1 MAEVLSGNYILF
13 LEIFSKIVSKI
24 QKKWQ
29 NMRRKTGI
37 LLADVQISDLV
48 KMPLNIFETK
58 DHISISDYVKNITD
72 AKCKFIRY

>member
-72 AKCKFIRY
+72 AK

>member
-37 LLADVQISDLV
+37 LLANVQISDLV

-72 AKCKFIRY
+72 AK

>member
-1 MAEVLSGNYILF
+1 MAKYE
-13 LEIFSKIVSKI
+13 
-24 QKKWQ
+24 KK
-29 NMRRKTGI
+29 NGI

-58 DHISISDYVKNITD
+58 DHISINDYVKNTTD